1 MTGSE
6 KDASSRHL
14 VAIVFALL
22 SGVSAVSTAVL
33 PAFADRRSFVALY
46 SVP

>member
-33 PAFADRRSFVALY
+33 PAVLHI
-46 SVP
+46 